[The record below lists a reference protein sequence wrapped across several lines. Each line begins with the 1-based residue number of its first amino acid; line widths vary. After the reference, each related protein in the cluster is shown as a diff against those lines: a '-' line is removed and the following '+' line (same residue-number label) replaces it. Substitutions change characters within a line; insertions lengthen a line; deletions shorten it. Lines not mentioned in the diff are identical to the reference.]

1 MGENMRLKLVALL
14 TSIGMTTAAAQSI
27 DIKIVSL
34 TDDQSA
40 FGDKKVQC
48 KLGFEITNDSWGT
61 LHRIRVPLGATDDR
75 GRGVDKLLSANASNT
90 ERFSWLPIAKGQT
103 VKAKGDATFEEECRY
118 IAKVFLDGTVRDE
131 DCAIRMMPEGAS
143 CSDIVKLTTALP
155 NLKTE

>member
-1 MGENMRLKLVALL
+1 MRVLLASMLVGVSMA
-14 TSIGMTTAAAQSI
+14 TAAAQSI
-27 DIKIVSL
+27 EIKIVSA

-90 ERFSWLPIAKGQT
+90 ERFSWLPVAKGQT

-118 IAKVFLDGTVRDE
+118 IAKVFLDGAVKDE

-143 CSDIVKLTTALP
+143 CSDIVKLTTSLP